1 MWVQALADLVMAER
15 YTVSLVLN
23 GRRAGM
29 ELIRG
34 RHNLRPYHRG
44 CAVTIGAFDGIHL
57 GHQSVLAHLR
67 QQARARGMPTTVVTF
82 EPLPREYLRPLEA
95 PPRITTLRDKW
106 PLLEACEVDRVLCLP
121 FNEALRQ
128 LSAREFVEHV
138 FVEGLGVKYLAFG
151 DDFRFGNRRE
161 GDLDYVRALA
171 DEFGYAV
178 APTPTREEAGER
190 VSSTRIRAALAEA
203 DFEKAE
209 RLLGRPFEMAGRVQ
223 HGQKLGRQLDAPTAN
238 IALHRIRSPL
248 QGVYAVRVSGGGLEA
263 APGVANVGVKPTI
276 GESLEATLEVHV
288 LEGAPNLYGERLT
301 VRFKHKLREEQKFPS
316 LDALKEGIAA
326 DKASAS
332 AWLADHG

>member
-1 MWVQALADLVMAER
+1 
-15 YTVSLVLN
+15 
-23 GRRAGM
+23 M

-34 RHNLRPYHRG
+34 RHNLRPHHRG
-44 CAVTIGAFDGIHL
+44 CAVTIGAFDGVHL
-57 GHQSVLAHLR
+57 GHQSVLTHLR
-67 QQARARGMPTTVVTF
+67 QQAVSLEVPTTVVTF

-106 PLLEACEVDRVLCLP
+106 PLLAECGVDRVLCLP
-121 FNEALRQ
+121 FNESLRQ
-128 LSAREFVEHV
+128 LSAREFVEEV
-138 FVEGLGVKYLAFG
+138 FVSGLGVRYLAFG

-171 DEFGYAV
+171 DEFSYAV
-178 APTPTREEAGER
+178 APTPTLELGGDR

-203 DFEKAE
+203 DFELAAQ
-209 RLLGRPFEMAGRVQ
+209 LLGRPFELAGRVL

-248 QGVYAVRVSGGGLEA
+248 QGVYAVRVCGGGLEE

-288 LEGAPNLYGERLT
+288 LEGSPDLYGERLT
-301 VRFKHKLREEQKFPS
+301 VRFRHKLRDEQKFPS
-316 LDALKEGIAA
+316 LDALKAGIAA
-326 DKASAS
+326 DKANART
-332 AWLADHG
+332 WLANHG

>member
-1 MWVQALADLVMAER
+1 
-15 YTVSLVLN
+15 
-23 GRRAGM
+23 M

-34 RHNLRPYHRG
+34 RHNLRPHHRG
-44 CAVTIGAFDGIHL
+44 CAVTIGAFDGVHL
-57 GHQSVLAHLR
+57 GHQSVLTHLR
-67 QQARARGMPTTVVTF
+67 QQAVSLEVPTTVVTF

-106 PLLEACEVDRVLCLP
+106 PLLAECGVDRVLCLP
-121 FNEALRQ
+121 FNESLRQ
-128 LSAREFVEHV
+128 LSAREFVEEV
-138 FVEGLGVKYLAFG
+138 FVSGLGVRYLAFG

-178 APTPTREEAGER
+178 APTPTLELGGDR

-203 DFEKAE
+203 DFELAAQ
-209 RLLGRPFEMAGRVQ
+209 LLGRPFELAGRVL

-238 IALHRIRSPL
+238 IALHRILSPL
-248 QGVYAVRVSGGGLEA
+248 QGVYAVRVSGGGLEE

-288 LEGAPNLYGERLT
+288 LEGSPDLYGERLT
-301 VRFKHKLREEQKFPS
+301 VRFRHKLRDEQKFPS
-316 LDALKEGIAA
+316 LDALKAGIAA
-326 DKASAS
+326 DKANART
-332 AWLADHG
+332 WLANHG

>member
-1 MWVQALADLVMAER
+1 
-15 YTVSLVLN
+15 
-23 GRRAGM
+23 M

-34 RHNLRPYHRG
+34 RHNLRPHHRG
-44 CAVTIGAFDGIHL
+44 CAVTIGAFDGVHL
-57 GHQSVLAHLR
+57 GHQSVLTHLL
-67 QQARARGMPTTVVTF
+67 QQAVSLEVPTTVVTF

-106 PLLEACEVDRVLCLP
+106 PLLAECGVDRVLCLP
-121 FNEALRQ
+121 FNESLRQ
-128 LSAREFVEHV
+128 LSAREFVEEV
-138 FVEGLGVKYLAFG
+138 FVSGLGVRYLAFG

-178 APTPTREEAGER
+178 APTPTLELGGDR

-203 DFEKAE
+203 DFELAAQ
-209 RLLGRPFEMAGRVQ
+209 LLGRPFELAGRVL

-248 QGVYAVRVSGGGLEA
+248 QGVYAVRVCGGGLEE

-288 LEGAPNLYGERLT
+288 LEGSPDLYGERLT
-301 VRFKHKLREEQKFPS
+301 VRFRHKLRDEQKFPS
-316 LDALKEGIAA
+316 LDALKAGIAA
-326 DKASAS
+326 DKANART
-332 AWLADHG
+332 WLANHG

>member
-1 MWVQALADLVMAER
+1 
-15 YTVSLVLN
+15 
-23 GRRAGM
+23 M

-34 RHNLRPYHRG
+34 RHNLRPHHRG
-44 CAVTIGAFDGIHL
+44 CAVTIGAFDGVHL
-57 GHQSVLAHLR
+57 GHQSVLTHLR
-67 QQARARGMPTTVVTF
+67 QQAVSLEVPTTVVTF

-106 PLLEACEVDRVLCLP
+106 PLLAECGVDRVLCLP
-121 FNEALRQ
+121 FNESLRQ
-128 LSAREFVEHV
+128 LSAREFVEEV
-138 FVEGLGVKYLAFG
+138 FVSGLGVRYLAFG

-171 DEFGYAV
+171 DEFSYAV
-178 APTPTREEAGER
+178 APTPTLELGGDR

-203 DFEKAE
+203 DFELAAQ
-209 RLLGRPFEMAGRVQ
+209 LLGRPFELAGRVL

-248 QGVYAVRVSGGGLEA
+248 QGVYAVRVCGGGLEE

-288 LEGAPNLYGERLT
+288 LEGSPDLYGERLT
-301 VRFKHKLREEQKFPS
+301 VRFRHKLRDEQKFPS
-316 LDALKEGIAA
+316 LDALKAGIAA
-326 DKASAS
+326 DKANART
-332 AWLADHG
+332 WLAHHG

>member
-1 MWVQALADLVMAER
+1 
-15 YTVSLVLN
+15 
-23 GRRAGM
+23 M

-34 RHNLRPYHRG
+34 RHNLRPHHRG
-44 CAVTIGAFDGIHL
+44 CAVTIGAFDGVHL
-57 GHQSVLAHLR
+57 GHQSVLTHLR
-67 QQARARGMPTTVVTF
+67 QQAKSLEVPTTVVTF

-106 PLLEACEVDRVLCLP
+106 PLLAECGVDRVLCLP
-121 FNEALRQ
+121 FNESLRQ
-128 LSAREFVEHV
+128 LSAREFVEEV
-138 FVEGLGVKYLAFG
+138 FVSGLGVRYLAFG

-178 APTPTREEAGER
+178 APTPTLELGGDR

-203 DFEKAE
+203 DFELAAQ
-209 RLLGRPFEMAGRVQ
+209 LLRRPFELAGRVL

-248 QGVYAVRVSGGGLEA
+248 QGVYAVRVCGGGLEE

-288 LEGAPNLYGERLT
+288 LEGSPDLYGERLT
-301 VRFKHKLREEQKFPS
+301 VRFRHKLRDEQKFPS
-316 LDALKEGIAA
+316 LDALKAGIAA
-326 DKASAS
+326 DKANART
-332 AWLADHG
+332 WLANHG

>member
-1 MWVQALADLVMAER
+1 
-15 YTVSLVLN
+15 
-23 GRRAGM
+23 M

-34 RHNLRPYHRG
+34 RHNLRPHHRG
-44 CAVTIGAFDGIHL
+44 CAVTIGAFDGVHL
-57 GHQSVLAHLR
+57 GHQSVLTHLR
-67 QQARARGMPTTVVTF
+67 QQAVSLEVPTTVVTF

-106 PLLEACEVDRVLCLP
+106 PLLAQCGVDRVLCLP
-121 FNEALRQ
+121 FNESLRQ
-128 LSAREFVEHV
+128 LSAREFVEDI
-138 FVEGLGVKYLAFG
+138 FVSGLGVRYLAFG

-178 APTPTREEAGER
+178 APTPTLELGGDR

-203 DFEKAE
+203 DFDLAAQ
-209 RLLGRPFEMAGRVQ
+209 LLGRPFELAGRVL

-238 IALHRIRSPL
+238 IALYRIRSPL
-248 QGVYAVRVSGGGLEA
+248 QGVYAVRVCGGGLKE

-288 LEGAPNLYGERLT
+288 LEGSPDLYGERLT
-301 VRFKHKLREEQKFPS
+301 VRFRHKLRDEQKFPS
-316 LDALKEGIAA
+316 LDALKAGIAA
-326 DKASAS
+326 DKANART
-332 AWLADHG
+332 WLANHG

>member
-1 MWVQALADLVMAER
+1 
-15 YTVSLVLN
+15 
-23 GRRAGM
+23 M

-34 RHNLRPYHRG
+34 RHNLRPHHRG
-44 CAVTIGAFDGIHL
+44 CAVTIGAFDGVHL
-57 GHQSVLAHLR
+57 GHQSVLTHLR
-67 QQARARGMPTTVVTF
+67 QQAKSLEVPTTVVTF

-106 PLLEACEVDRVLCLP
+106 PLLAECGVDRVLCLP
-121 FNEALRQ
+121 FNESLRQ
-128 LSAREFVEHV
+128 LSAREFVEEV
-138 FVEGLGVKYLAFG
+138 FVSGLGVRYLAFG

-178 APTPTREEAGER
+178 APTPTMELGGDR

-203 DFEKAE
+203 DFELAAQ
-209 RLLGRPFEMAGRVQ
+209 LLGRPFELAGRVL

-238 IALHRIRSPL
+238 IALHRILSPL
-248 QGVYAVRVSGGGLEA
+248 QGVYAVRVSGGGLEE

-288 LEGAPNLYGERLT
+288 LEGSPDLYGERLT
-301 VRFKHKLREEQKFPS
+301 VRFRHKLRDEQKFPS
-316 LDALKEGIAA
+316 LDALKAGIAA
-326 DKASAS
+326 DKANART
-332 AWLADHG
+332 WLANHG

>member
-1 MWVQALADLVMAER
+1 
-15 YTVSLVLN
+15 
-23 GRRAGM
+23 M

-34 RHNLRPYHRG
+34 RHNLRPQHRG
-44 CAVTIGAFDGIHL
+44 CAVTIGAFDGVHL
-57 GHQSVLAHLR
+57 GHQAVLAHLKAEAY
-67 QQARARGMPTTVVTF
+67 ARDVQTTVVTF

-106 PLLEACEVDRVLCLP
+106 PLLEACGVDHVLCLP
-121 FNEALRQ
+121 FNERLRQ

-178 APTPTREEAGER
+178 APTPTLEVAGAR
-190 VSSTRIRAALAEA
+190 ASSTRIRDALAAA
-203 DFEKAE
+203 DFDGAE
-209 RLLGRPFEMAGRVQ
+209 QLLGRPFELAGRVL

-248 QGVYAVRVSGGGLEA
+248 HGVYAVNVWGGGLA
-263 APGVANVGVKPTI
+263 CAQGVANVGVKPTI

-288 LEGAPNLYGERLT
+288 LTGSPDLYGERLT
-301 VRFKHKLREEQKFPS
+301 VRFRHKLRDEQKFPS
-316 LDALKEGIAA
+316 LDALKAGIAS
-326 DKASAS
+326 DKANAT
-332 AWLADHG
+332 AWLAEHG

>member
-1 MWVQALADLVMAER
+1 
-15 YTVSLVLN
+15 
-23 GRRAGM
+23 M

-121 FNEALRQ
+121 FNEVLRQ

-263 APGVANVGVKPTI
+263 AAGVANVGVKPTI

-332 AWLADHG
+332 VWLADHG

>member
-1 MWVQALADLVMAER
+1 
-15 YTVSLVLN
+15 
-23 GRRAGM
+23 M

-34 RHNLRPYHRG
+34 RHNLRLHHRG
-44 CAVTIGAFDGIHL
+44 CAVTIGAFDGVHL

-67 QQARARGMPTTVVTF
+67 QQAVSLKVPTTVVTF

-106 PLLEACEVDRVLCLP
+106 PLLAEYGVDRVLCLP
-121 FNEALRQ
+121 FNESLRQ
-128 LSAREFVEHV
+128 LSAREFVEEV
-138 FVEGLGVKYLAFG
+138 FVSGLGVRYLAFG

-171 DEFGYAV
+171 NEFGYAV
-178 APTPTREEAGER
+178 APTPTLELGGDR

-203 DFEKAE
+203 DFELAAQ
-209 RLLGRPFEMAGRVQ
+209 LLGRPFELAGRVL

-248 QGVYAVRVSGGGLEA
+248 QGVYAVRVCGGGLEE

-288 LEGAPNLYGERLT
+288 LEGSPDLYGERLT
-301 VRFKHKLREEQKFPS
+301 VRFRHKLRDEQKFPS
-316 LDALKEGIAA
+316 LDALKAGIAA
-326 DKASAS
+326 DKANART
-332 AWLADHG
+332 WLANHG

>member
-67 QQARARGMPTTVVTF
+67 QQARSRGMPTTVVTF

-190 VSSTRIRAALAEA
+190 ISSTRIRAALAEA

-209 RLLGRPFEMAGRVQ
+209 QLLGRPFEMAGRVQ

-301 VRFKHKLREEQKFPS
+301 VRFRHKLREEQKFPS

>member
-1 MWVQALADLVMAER
+1 
-15 YTVSLVLN
+15 
-23 GRRAGM
+23 M

-34 RHNLRPYHRG
+34 RHNLRPHHRG
-44 CAVTIGAFDGIHL
+44 CAVTIGAFDGVHL
-57 GHQSVLAHLR
+57 GHHSVLTHLR
-67 QQARARGMPTTVVTF
+67 QQAVLLEVPTTVVTF

-106 PLLEACEVDRVLCLP
+106 PLLAECGVDRVLCLP
-121 FNEALRQ
+121 FNESLRQ
-128 LSAREFVEHV
+128 LSAREFVEEV
-138 FVEGLGVKYLAFG
+138 FVSGLGVRYLAFG

-178 APTPTREEAGER
+178 APTPTLELGGDR

-203 DFEKAE
+203 DFELAAQ
-209 RLLGRPFEMAGRVQ
+209 LLGRPFELAGRVL

-248 QGVYAVRVSGGGLEA
+248 QGVYAVRVCGGGLEE

-288 LEGAPNLYGERLT
+288 LEGSPDLYGERLT
-301 VRFKHKLREEQKFPS
+301 VRFRHKLRDEQKFPS
-316 LDALKEGIAA
+316 LDALKAGIAA
-326 DKASAS
+326 DKANART
-332 AWLADHG
+332 WLANHG

>member
-1 MWVQALADLVMAER
+1 
-15 YTVSLVLN
+15 
-23 GRRAGM
+23 M

-34 RHNLRPYHRG
+34 RHNLRPHHRG
-44 CAVTIGAFDGIHL
+44 CAVTIGAFDGVHL
-57 GHQSVLAHLR
+57 GHQSVLTHLR
-67 QQARARGMPTTVVTF
+67 QQAVSLEVPTTVVTF

-106 PLLEACEVDRVLCLP
+106 PLLAECGVDRVLCLP
-121 FNEALRQ
+121 FNESLRQ
-128 LSAREFVEHV
+128 LSAREFVEEV
-138 FVEGLGVKYLAFG
+138 FVSGLGVRYLAFG

-178 APTPTREEAGER
+178 APTPTLELGGDR

-203 DFEKAE
+203 DFELAAQ
-209 RLLGRPFEMAGRVQ
+209 LLGRPFELAGRVL

-248 QGVYAVRVSGGGLEA
+248 QGVYAVRVCGGGLEE

-288 LEGAPNLYGERLT
+288 LEGSPDLYGERLT
-301 VRFKHKLREEQKFPS
+301 VRFRRKLRDEQKFPS
-316 LDALKEGIAA
+316 LDALKAGIAA
-326 DKASAS
+326 DKANART
-332 AWLADHG
+332 WLANHG

>member
-1 MWVQALADLVMAER
+1 
-15 YTVSLVLN
+15 
-23 GRRAGM
+23 M

-34 RHNLRPYHRG
+34 RHNLRPRHRG

-57 GHQSVLAHLR
+57 GHQAVLAHLKE
-67 QQARARGMPTTVVTF
+67 QATSLGVATTVVTF

-106 PLLEACEVDRVLCLP
+106 PLLESCAVDRVLCLP
-121 FNEALRQ
+121 FNERLRQ
-128 LSAREFVEHV
+128 LSARDFVEQV
-138 FVEGLGVKYLAFG
+138 FVEGLGVRYLAFG

-171 DEFGYAV
+171 AEFGYAV
-178 APTPTREEAGER
+178 APTPTREAEGER
-190 VSSTRIRAALAEA
+190 ISSTRIRAALAEA
-203 DFEKAE
+203 DFELAAS
-209 RLLGRPFEMAGRVQ
+209 LLGRPFEMAGRVL

-248 QGVYAVRVSGGGLEA
+248 HGVYAVSVTGAGLQGVA
-263 APGVANVGVKPTI
+263 GVANVGVKPTI

-288 LEGAPNLYGERLT
+288 LDGSPDLYGERLT
-301 VRFKHKLREEQKFPS
+301 VQFRHKLRDEQKFPS

-326 DKASAS
+326 DKEHAR
-332 AWLADHG
+332 AWLAEHG

>member
-1 MWVQALADLVMAER
+1 
-15 YTVSLVLN
+15 
-23 GRRAGM
+23 M

-34 RHNLRPYHRG
+34 RHNLRPHHRG
-44 CAVTIGAFDGIHL
+44 CAVTIGAFDGVHL
-57 GHQSVLAHLR
+57 GHQSVLTHLR
-67 QQARARGMPTTVVTF
+67 QQAVSLEVPTTVVTF

-106 PLLEACEVDRVLCLP
+106 PLLAECGVDRVLCLP
-121 FNEALRQ
+121 FNESLRQ
-128 LSAREFVEHV
+128 LSAREFVEEV
-138 FVEGLGVKYLAFG
+138 FVSGLGVRYLAFG

-178 APTPTREEAGER
+178 APTPTLELGGDR

-203 DFEKAE
+203 DFELAAQ
-209 RLLGRPFEMAGRVQ
+209 LLGRPFELAGRVL

-248 QGVYAVRVSGGGLEA
+248 QGVYAVRVCGGGLEEA
-263 APGVANVGVKPTI
+263 LGVANVGVKPTI

-288 LEGAPNLYGERLT
+288 LEGSPDLYGERLT
-301 VRFKHKLREEQKFPS
+301 VRFRHKLRDEQKFPS
-316 LDALKEGIAA
+316 LDALKAGIAA
-326 DKASAS
+326 DKANART
-332 AWLADHG
+332 WLANHG

>member
-1 MWVQALADLVMAER
+1 
-15 YTVSLVLN
+15 
-23 GRRAGM
+23 M

-34 RHNLRPYHRG
+34 RHNLRPHHRG
-44 CAVTIGAFDGIHL
+44 CAVTIGAFDGVHL
-57 GHQSVLAHLR
+57 GHQSVLTHLR
-67 QQARARGMPTTVVTF
+67 QQAVSLEVPTTVVTF

-106 PLLEACEVDRVLCLP
+106 PLLAECGVDRVLCLP
-121 FNEALRQ
+121 FNESLRQ
-128 LSAREFVEHV
+128 LSAREFVEEV
-138 FVEGLGVKYLAFG
+138 FVSGLGVRYLAFG

-178 APTPTREEAGER
+178 APTPTLELGGDR

-203 DFEKAE
+203 DFELAAQ
-209 RLLGRPFEMAGRVQ
+209 LLGRPFELAGRVL

-248 QGVYAVRVSGGGLEA
+248 QGVYAVRVCGCGLEE

-288 LEGAPNLYGERLT
+288 LEGSPDLYGERLT
-301 VRFKHKLREEQKFPS
+301 VRFRHKLRDEQKFPS
-316 LDALKEGIAA
+316 LDALKAGIAA
-326 DKASAS
+326 DKANART
-332 AWLADHG
+332 WLANHG

>member
-1 MWVQALADLVMAER
+1 
-15 YTVSLVLN
+15 
-23 GRRAGM
+23 M

-34 RHNLRPYHRG
+34 RHNLRPHHRG
-44 CAVTIGAFDGIHL
+44 CAVTIGAFDGVHL
-57 GHQSVLAHLR
+57 GHQSVLTHLR
-67 QQARARGMPTTVVTF
+67 QQAVSLKVPTTVVTF

-106 PLLEACEVDRVLCLP
+106 PLLAEFGVDRVLCLP
-121 FNEALRQ
+121 FNESLRQ
-128 LSAREFVEHV
+128 LSAREFVEEV
-138 FVEGLGVKYLAFG
+138 FVSGLGVRYLAFG

-178 APTPTREEAGER
+178 APTPTLELGGDR

-203 DFEKAE
+203 DFELAAQ
-209 RLLGRPFEMAGRVQ
+209 LLGRPFELAGRVL
-223 HGQKLGRQLDAPTAN
+223 HGQKLGRQLDAPTVN

-248 QGVYAVRVSGGGLEA
+248 QGVYAVRVFGGGLEE

-288 LEGAPNLYGERLT
+288 LEGSPDLYGERLT
-301 VRFKHKLREEQKFPS
+301 VRFRHKLRDEQKFPS
-316 LDALKEGIAA
+316 LDALKAGIAA
-326 DKASAS
+326 DKANART
-332 AWLADHG
+332 WLANHG

>member
-1 MWVQALADLVMAER
+1 
-15 YTVSLVLN
+15 
-23 GRRAGM
+23 M

-34 RHNLRPYHRG
+34 RHNLRPHHRG
-44 CAVTIGAFDGIHL
+44 CAVTIGAFDGVHL
-57 GHQSVLAHLR
+57 GHQSVLTHLR
-67 QQARARGMPTTVVTF
+67 QQAKSLEVPTTVVTF

-106 PLLEACEVDRVLCLP
+106 PLLAECGVDRVLCLP
-121 FNEALRQ
+121 FNESLRQ
-128 LSAREFVEHV
+128 LSAREFVEEV
-138 FVEGLGVKYLAFG
+138 FVSGLGVRYLAFG

-178 APTPTREEAGER
+178 APTPTLKLGDDR

-203 DFEKAE
+203 DFELAAQ
-209 RLLGRPFEMAGRVQ
+209 LLGRPFELAGRVL

-248 QGVYAVRVSGGGLEA
+248 QGVYAVRVCGGGLEE

-288 LEGAPNLYGERLT
+288 LEGSPDLYGERLT
-301 VRFKHKLREEQKFPS
+301 VRFRHKLRDEQKFPS
-316 LDALKEGIAA
+316 LDALKAGIAA
-326 DKASAS
+326 DKANART
-332 AWLADHG
+332 WLANHG

>member
-1 MWVQALADLVMAER
+1 
-15 YTVSLVLN
+15 
-23 GRRAGM
+23 M

-34 RHNLRPYHRG
+34 RHNLRPRHRG
-44 CAVTIGAFDGIHL
+44 CAVTIGAFDGVHL
-57 GHQSVLAHLR
+57 GHQSVLAHLK
-67 QQARARGMPTTVVTF
+67 AEATARGVQTTVVTF

-106 PLLEACEVDRVLCLP
+106 PLLDACGVDRVLCLP
-121 FNEALRQ
+121 FNERLRQ
-128 LSAREFVEHV
+128 LSAKEFVEQV
-138 FVEGLGVKYLAFG
+138 FVERLGVKYLAFG

-178 APTPTREEAGER
+178 APTPTLELDGDR

-203 DFEKAE
+203 DFELAAQ
-209 RLLGRPFEMAGRVQ
+209 LLGRPFELAGRVL

-248 QGVYAVRVSGGGLEA
+248 QGVYAVRVCGGGLDE

-288 LEGAPNLYGERLT
+288 LEGSPDLYGERLT
-301 VRFKHKLREEQKFPS
+301 VRFRHKLRDEQKFPS
-316 LDALKEGIAA
+316 LDALKAGIAA
-326 DKASAS
+326 DKANART
-332 AWLADHG
+332 WLAHHG